1 MRREPSVFEKLFS
14 LTAFGTLFLIGARDY
29 AYKLTRR
36 APKLIGINENKIFKV
51 RIRPSLCILPTY
63 TIALVYREP
72 ILHIPL
78 CP

>member
-1 MRREPSVFEKLFS
+1 MRRESSVFEKLFS

-51 RIRPSLCILPTY
+51 RI
-63 TIALVYREP
+63 
-72 ILHIPL
+72 
-78 CP
+78 